1 MDMHSG
7 AINLQEASQGEA
19 KPKSKRRQWEE
30 HIDGWQSSGLT
41 QADYCDRNGIKLS
54 TFRYWRKRLAT
65 PDTPVT
71 LVPVGFGT
79 SDGSFACGSGLTLV
93 LADRY
98 KVEVGDNF
106 NSSTLARL
114 VDTLARL

>member
-7 AINLQEASQGEA
+7 AIDLQGASQTNV
-19 KPKSKRRQWEE
+19 KPKDKRSQWQE
-30 HIDGWQSSGLT
+30 HMERWQSSGLT
-41 QADYCDRNGIKLS
+41 QAEYCDRNGVKLS
-54 TFRYWRKRLAT
+54 TFRYWRKRLAS

-71 LVPVGFGT
+71 LVPVGFGR
-79 SDGSFACGSGLTLV
+79 DGSASSAQELTLV
-93 LADRY
+93 LGDRY

>member
-1 MDMHSG
+1 MDMHSR
-7 AINLQEASQGEA
+7 AISLQEASQTDI
-19 KPKSKRRQWEE
+19 KPKDKRAQWQE
-30 HIDGWQSSGLT
+30 HMERWQSSGLT
-41 QADYCDRNGIKLS
+41 QADYCDRNGVKLS
-54 TFRYWRKRLAT
+54 TFRYWRKRLAS

-71 LVPVGFGT
+71 LVPVGFGRDRSASST
-79 SDGSFACGSGLTLV
+79 QGLTLV
-93 LADRY
+93 LGDRY

>member
-1 MDMHSG
+1 MDTQNE
-7 AINLQEASQGEA
+7 AADLQEANQSKV
-19 KPKSKRRQWEE
+19 KPKNKRRQWEE
-30 HIDGWQSSGLT
+30 HIDRWQSSGLT
-41 QADYCDRNGIKLS
+41 QADYCDRSGVKLS

-71 LVPVGFGT
+71 LVPVGFS
-79 SDGSFACGSGLTLV
+79 SDGSASSVQGLTLV
-93 LADRY
+93 LGERY